1 MSEEE
6 RDSCAS
12 CASTTPAGAERTGR
26 ATARSPL
33 VESTTLLVVPSRWP
47 GGGAEEVLSSE
58 AFPIVELPVRRPGDV
73 NRHAYTDSSVLARLV
88 RDLAPDVL
96 DIHEEPFSVAARQW
110 LSAVPPDLPV
120 VMYTAQNIDKRFPPP
135 FLQFERAAHRRV
147 AALYPC
153 SIQAASVARGK
164 GFSGFIE
171 VLPLGYDESVLFPG
185 TQALDDDEIVLGLFG
200 RLVPEKGVMDAVEIL
215 ACVNRA
221 RSARLVV
228 VGGGPEESAARARA
242 AALGLTDR
250 LDVLAWQPASEL
262 AQTLPQNP
270 RRARTEPP
278 DHDLGGAVRSGDR
291 RGAGERLRRGRL
303 RDRCNPRSC
312 RKAGDAHRGR
322 GGRGARRGV
331 AALVSDPVDYGRR
344 RAQGIE
350 LSSSRTWNEVATR
363 QVDLYRRVVA
373 GDVPRLELPRSPRRR
388 RQLAQ
393 TEFGPAASTTAGARP
408 FALPVLR
415 RGGMVAAAVAGA
427 LDVTAELAA
436 RVIEH
441 PPLIVGP

>member
-1 MSEEE
+1 MRVLRVYHGGRSRADRA
-6 RDSCAS
+6 RD
-12 CASTTPAGAERTGR
+12 R
-26 ATARSPL
+26 ALTARGVDDTPRR
-33 VESTTLLVVPSRWP
+33 PSRWP

-73 NRHAYTDSSVLARLV
+73 NRHAYTDSTVLARLV

-110 LSAVPPDLPV
+110 LSAAPPDLPV

-135 FLQFERAAHRRV
+135 FAQYERAAHRRV

-171 VLPLGYDESVLFPG
+171 VLPLGYDESVFFPG
-185 TQALDDDEIVLGLFG
+185 TQSLDDDEIVLGLFG

-221 RSARLVV
+221 RPARLVV

-250 LDVLAWQPASEL
+250 LDLLPWQPASEL
-262 AQTLPQNP
+262 AQTY
-270 RRARTEPP
+270 RRTHVVLVPSHPTTTWVEQFGRVIVEAQAS
-278 DHDLGGAVRSGDR
+278 GAVVAGYASGAIPEVAGKPAMLTEV
-291 RGAGERLRRGRL
+291 GAVAEL
-303 RDRCNPRSC
+303 
-312 RKAGDAHRGR
+312 GD
-322 GGRGARRGV
+322 GV

-373 GDVPRLELPRSPRRR
+373 GDVPRLDLPRSPRRR
-388 RQLAQ
+388 RRLAQ

-408 FALPVLR
+408 FALPILR

-427 LDVTAELAA
+427 LDVTAELSA
-436 RVIEH
+436 RVTSI
-441 PPLIVGP
+441 LR